1 MIDFRQFLF
10 LGRQTCEA
18 SGLQKIE
25 ACEASGLRKIEACGA
40 SDLRKCEGGIAG
52 LGNGCN

>member
-10 LGRQTCEA
+10 SGRQTCEA
-18 SGLQKIE
+18 SGLQNGE
-25 ACEASGLRKIEACGA
+25 ACEVS
-40 SDLRKCEGGIAG
+40 SLRKCEGGIVG